1 MKQISFFLLY
11 FFFSFS
17 NVIANDQ
24 ENFLKW
30 KKNFK
35 VLALKKGISESTF
48 DKAMK
53 HVKFLPNVIKYDRY
67 QPEFYEDTFT
77 YIKKRSSKKKIK
89 NGEKLGFSERARAVN
104 KGLLPSKAKKRKN
117 VKK

>member
-1 MKQISFFLLY
+1 MKQISFFLL
-11 FFFSFS
+11 FLFFSFS
-17 NVIANDQ
+17 NVTANDQ

-48 DKAMK
+48 DKAMN

-67 QPEFYEDTFT
+67 QP
-77 YIKKRSSKKKIK
+77 
-89 NGEKLGFSERARAVN
+89 
-104 KGLLPSKAKKRKN
+104 
-117 VKK
+117 